1 MHGCCGDNLDLQPGE
16 IWLIECPAAAV
27 PAFAHR
33 ALAAADVVLYDRT
46 LAPLLAGL
54 LAPGSYA
61 EPVAAPA
68 AGEGRAIATRAV
80 KLAAE
85 GWRVVQLVPTGGEWR
100 RQLRDAAGNGSPV
113 VQPVAEA
120 ADDPSA
126 GCAARRV
133 EFRQFDGE
141 TIGSGQPTLIVGL
154 LAAGA
159 TLASSAS
166 TANGLAG

>member
-1 MHGCCGDNLDLQPGE
+1 MHGCCGNDLDLQPGE
-16 IWLIECPAAAV
+16 VWLIECPAAAV
-27 PAFAHR
+27 PAFARR

-46 LAPLLAGL
+46 LAPLLAKL
-54 LAPGSYA
+54 LAPGSYT

-68 AGEGRAIATRAV
+68 ADKGQAIATRAV

-85 GWRVVQLVPTGGEWR
+85 GWRVVQLVPTCGEWR
-100 RQLRDAAGNGSPV
+100 QQLRDSAENGSPV
-113 VQPVAEA
+113 LQPVAVA
-120 ADDPSA
+120 ADDPLA
-126 GCAARRV
+126 RCEARRV
-133 EFRQFDGE
+133 VFRQFDGE
-141 TIGSGQPTLIVGL
+141 TIGSGRPTLIVGL